1 MYRERRLLAR
11 TLKDADT
18 VFDDLDMLVSVIVL
32 VVITIVSLLIMGLL
46 TTETLIFISSQLLL
60 VVFMFGNTARTV
72 FEAVIFIFV
81 THPFD
86 VKDRCVIDG
95 VQVCYLVLR
104 LRVRLLCY
112 RFPICLTSEF
122 VTVGC

>member
-1 MYRERRLLAR
+1 MQETVHREKKLLAR

-18 VFDDLDMLVSVIVL
+18 VIDDLNRLVSAIVL
-32 VVITIVSLLIMGLL
+32 VVITIMSLLIMGLL

-72 FEAVIFIFV
+72 FEAVIFIVV
-81 THPFD
+81 THPLD
-86 VKDRCVIDG
+86 VEDRCVIDG

-104 LRVRLLCY
+104 LLVTALLPNS
-112 RFPICLTSEF
+112 PICLTS
-122 VTVGC
+122 